1 MRPAIGVP
9 RFDSGARLDPLTPGA
24 DVLTTFLLT
33 LRIAAL
39 LTTTD
44 RLQDAPLFA
53 SACVRHA
60 TPHVSAERLCAVAY
74 VESAYR
80 YAAVNAGGHCGAW
93 QQHPRWSQMWG
104 DDCADGCRQPGGE
117 GVTCEELLDV
127 PTAAR
132 VAARHL
138 DYLERHPRPRPALC
152 RYAGASGGRCRDY
165 TNAVARVELRLAGA
179 RP

>member
-1 MRPAIGVP
+1 M
-9 RFDSGARLDPLTPGA
+9 
-24 DVLTTFLLT
+24 LTTLLLT

-39 LTTTD
+39 LTGTD
-44 RLQDAPLFA
+44 RLADAPLFA
-53 SACVRHA
+53 SACVRSA
-60 TPHVSAERLCAVAY
+60 TPRVSAERLCAVAY

-80 YAAVNAGGHCGAW
+80 YRAVNAGGHCGAW
-93 QQHPRWSQMWG
+93 QQHPHWSQMWG
-104 DDCADGCRQPGGE
+104 DDCADGCRQPGGA
-117 GVTCEELLDV
+117 GVTCEELMDV

-152 RYAGASGGRCRDY
+152 RYAGATGARCEQY
-165 TNAVARVELRLAGA
+165 TNAVARVESWLAGV

>member
-1 MRPAIGVP
+1 M
-9 RFDSGARLDPLTPGA
+9 
-24 DVLTTFLLT
+24 LTTFLLT
-33 LRIAAL
+33 IRIAIL
-39 LTTTD
+39 LTGTQ
-44 RLQDAPLFA
+44 RIEDAPLFA
-53 SACVRHA
+53 SACVRESTA
-60 TPHVSAERLCAVAY
+60 MVSPARLCAVAF
-74 VESAYR
+74 VESGYR
-80 YAAVNAGGHCGAW
+80 YRATNRGGPCGAW
-93 QQHPRWSQMWG
+93 QQHPQWSQMWG

-165 TNAVARVELRLAGA
+165 TTAVARVELRLAGE
-179 RP
+179 RR